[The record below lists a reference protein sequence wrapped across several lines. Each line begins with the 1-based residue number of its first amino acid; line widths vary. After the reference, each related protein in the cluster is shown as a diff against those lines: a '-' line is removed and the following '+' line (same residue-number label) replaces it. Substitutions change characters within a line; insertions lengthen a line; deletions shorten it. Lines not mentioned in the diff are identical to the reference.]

1 MEKNN
6 QEESLPEKL
15 AQKSAEFRLNLMK
28 KQIDFDEKRNIP
40 TVLPEIYSH
49 LNKLYASWK
58 LDKKRPSFLEL
69 PFENILKEKYDEKN
83 QIKLMNY
90 LSRVHDDA
98 AYKMLNDESFAQRF
112 ISTDEFKAVIF
123 SVDIRR
129 STDLMLKCQS
139 PNIYA
144 DFINALTTELTESV
158 KNRFGIYD
166 KFTGDGLLAFFPNFY
181 SGTDAILYSLLC
193 SHDCQIIFNTVFDSY
208 KKYFSL
214 DKIQTGLGIGID
226 IGNVYKAGL
235 GMEYTVIGKPVV
247 YACRFSAAPADH
259 TYLTEDALSNLL
271 KHNKESF
278 SITKT
283 SIPIKHE
290 APMCA
295 YDVKFNSEENFD
307 NLKTTVPDWYEEK

>member
-1 MEKNN
+1 M
-6 QEESLPEKL
+6 
-15 AQKSAEFRLNLMK
+15 
-28 KQIDFDEKRNIP
+28 
-40 TVLPEIYSH
+40 
-49 LNKLYASWK
+49 
-58 LDKKRPSFLEL
+58 LE
-69 PFENILKEKYDEKN
+69 
-83 QIKLMNY
+83 
-90 LSRVHDDA
+90 
-98 AYKMLNDESFAQRF
+98 DESFAKLF
-112 ISTDEFKAVIF
+112 LDNDVFNTVIL
-123 SVDIRR
+123 SLDIRR
-129 STDLMLKCQS
+129 STELMLRAETPQ
-139 PNIYA
+139 IYA
-144 DFINALTTELTESV
+144 EFINALTTELTESV

-181 SGTDAILYSLLC
+181 SGADAILYSLLYE
-193 SHDCQIIFNTVFDSY
+193 HDCQIIFNKVFDSY